1 MREIGWR
8 EWSDEAFAEARASGK
23 PILLLLRASWCRFC
37 RELEEG
43 VLREPAVV
51 EEAGRLYV
59 PIRVDKDRR
68 PDVNQRY
75 FLGGWPTLAFLTP
88 DGGVITGGSALLDD
102 EVRALISKT
111 ADWWRANQQEVQVGL
126 DKIVAEQAAA
136 EAARRARP
144 ADFSPAI
151 VERVAQA
158 ILEAFDARHGGF
170 GTGQKFPHP
179 EVLDFALLYAEKT
192 RNPAFREIAQKTL
205 TEMASGALLD
215 QAGGG
220 FFRYCATR
228 DWRQPHTEKLLETQA
243 GLLRNYLEGWQL
255 FDTPDF
261 RKVAQ
266 KILSYLE
273 HTLRDPATGAWFGSQ
288 AADDEYYGLPEQAR
302 ADRKPPHV
310 ERTIYTPALS
320 QTISSLL
327 KAGVVLRDESATR
340 RAVDATRFLAE
351 SLYSPGRGVYHYFDG
366 TRHILGLLVDQ
377 IWTARALLHVV
388 QYTGDN
394 SWLDLVEDLIANIV
408 KKQSATH
415 GGFYDIPEDDAKFG
429 AMKRR
434 NQSLVEN
441 GLMAEVLVR
450 AHCLTAR
457 QDYLELAGRTLKAFA
472 ADWPQYGYFTAGY
485 ARAVELFF
493 HPPIRVVIV
502 GSEGDPLRKTLG
514 EVAHRTYV
522 PSKLVLSLDPEK
534 DRGLLARHEFPASSD
549 PVAYVCIERACVGH
563 VVDPA
568 ALPALMTSA
577 EKQRETHARR
587 APPKGR

>member
-1 MREIGWR
+1 MREIEWR
-8 EWSDEAFAEARASGK
+8 EWNDDAFAAARASGR
-23 PILLLLRASWCRFC
+23 PILLLLKASWCRFC

-43 VLREPAVV
+43 VLRDPALVDAV
-51 EEAGRLYV
+51 LRLYV

-88 DGGVITGGSALLDD
+88 DGGVITGGSALTAD
-102 EVRALISKT
+102 EVRALILKT
-111 ADWWRANQQEVQVGL
+111 ADWWRANQAEVQVGL
-126 DKIVAEQAAA
+126 DRIVAEQAAA
-136 EAARRARP
+136 EAERRARP
-144 ADFSPAI
+144 AEFSPAI

-158 ILEAFDARHGGF
+158 ILGAFDSKHGGF

-179 EVLDFALLYAEKT
+179 EVIDFALLYAEKT
-192 RNPAFREIAQKTL
+192 RNPAFREIALRTL
-205 TEMASGALLD
+205 SAMADGELLD
-215 QAGGG
+215 PVEGG

-243 GLLRNYLEGWQL
+243 GLMRNYLEGWQL
-255 FDTPDF
+255 FDRPDF

-266 KILSYLE
+266 KTLAYLE
-273 HTLRDPATGAWFGSQ
+273 HTLRDPETGAWFGSQ
-288 AADDEYYGLPEQAR
+288 SADDEFYALPEQAR

-310 ERTIYTPALS
+310 EGTIYAPALA
-320 QTISSLL
+320 QAISSLL
-327 KAGVVLRDESATR
+327 KAGVVLSDESATR
-340 RAVDATRFLAE
+340 RALEATRFLTE
-351 SLYSPGRGVYHYFDG
+351 NLYSPGRGVYHYYDG

-394 SWLDLVEDLIANIV
+394 SWLDLVEDLIAIIV
-408 KKQSATH
+408 RKQSATH

-434 NQSLVEN
+434 SQSLQDN
-441 GLMAEVLVR
+441 GVMAEVLVR

-457 QDYLELAGRTLKAFA
+457 QDYLDLAERTLKAFA

-493 HPPIRVVIV
+493 HPPIRIVVV
-502 GSEGDPLRKTLG
+502 GKEGDARRAQMA

-522 PSKLVLSLDPEK
+522 PSKLVLSLDPEL
-534 DRGLLARHEFPASSD
+534 DRGLLARHEFPASRDS
-549 PVAYVCIERACVGH
+549 VAFVCIERACVGQ
-563 VVDPA
+563 VTDPA
-568 ALPALMTSA
+568 ALPAVMQTA
-577 EKQRETHARR
+577 EKQRELHSP
-587 APPKGR
+587 APPRAS